1 VGIVVMLIGVA
12 ARVVTI
18 EDSFKSGVFLN
29 SNSTHFR
36 LAGAL
41 Q

>member
-1 VGIVVMLIGVA
+1 MVMLIGVA
-12 ARVVTI
+12 LRVVTI

-29 SNSTHFR
+29 SNSSHLR

-41 Q
+41 E